1 MKFKAVLLQRKSS
14 ILLECIQGFV
24 KMMKGLPN
32 KQNNRFYIKFEK
44 NSLILLLTSCC
55 SWDEQIADVSC
66 RLKYED
72 IFFSDP
78 VLESKNGNIIGISL
92 NPETLILP
100 LRSSV
105 LARETT
111 LRLSK
116 RDSQNVLSFSMIIE
130 TKKMSTFQ
138 LTHDCK
144 VDVLKSKITNDL
156 IPLCEDTRKFANK
169 IPSTHFSIP
178 PPKSLLR
185 LLEKMKLV
193 DSKYAEIE
201 IVQDCDNE
209 QQPNNGGKPSTPT
222 CHFICTSDKS
232 LNSTVSIKTF
242 FNNCIVFHTENNDDS
257 GMKIP
262 QDQNH
267 QVDEKQQFRVSAA
280 FDINHLMSVLQLST
294 SISDSYSVATITQNK
309 FLSMLIF
316 FPNVESQISI
326 FLASVNT
333 AIAG

>member
-1 MKFKAVLLQRKSS
+1 MRFKATLLQRKSS

-32 KQNNRFYIKFEK
+32 KQNSRFYIKFEK
-44 NSLILLLTSCC
+44 NSLILLLTSYCN
-55 SWDEQIADVSC
+55 WDEQIADVSC

-72 IFFSDP
+72 VFFSEP
-78 VLESKNGNIIGISL
+78 VLESKNENIIGISL
-92 NPETLILP
+92 NPEALILP
-100 LRSSV
+100 LRSSI
-105 LARETT
+105 LAKETT

-144 VDVLKSKITNDL
+144 VDILKSKITNEL
-156 IPLCEDTRKFANK
+156 IPLGEDGKRFGSE
-169 IPSTHFSIP
+169 IPNTHFSLP

-185 LLEKMKLV
+185 LFEKMKLV
-193 DSKYAEIE
+193 DSKYVEIE
-201 IVQDCDNE
+201 IVQDY
-209 QQPNNGGKPSTPT
+209 NNKAQNNHDEGSKSQT

-242 FNNCIVFHTENNDDS
+242 FNNCIVFHTENNDES
-257 GMKIP
+257 RMIIS
-262 QDQNH
+262 QEQNRPT
-267 QVDEKQQFRVSAA
+267 DEKELFRVFAT
-280 FDINHLMSVLQLST
+280 FDINHLMSVIQFST
-294 SISDSYSVATITQNK
+294 TISDSYCVATITQNK

-316 FPNVESQISI
+316 FPNIESQISI

-333 AIAG
+333 KTTE

>member
-1 MKFKAVLLQRKSS
+1 MKFKATLLQRKSS

-78 VLESKNGNIIGISL
+78 VLESKNGNVIGISL

-116 RDSQNVLSFSMIIE
+116 RESQNVLSFSMIIE
-130 TKKMSTFQ
+130 TKKMCTFQ

-156 IPLCEDTRKFANK
+156 IPLCEDRKKFANE

-209 QQPNNGGKPSTPT
+209 SQTKNYERPNTQT

-242 FNNCIVFHTENNDDS
+242 FNNCIVFHTENNDNS
-257 GMKIP
+257 RTVIS

-267 QVDEKQQFRVSAA
+267 QINEKHRFRVSAA

-294 SISDSYSVATITQNK
+294 SISDSYCVATITQNK
-309 FLSMLIF
+309 FLSMLVF

-333 AIAG
+333 VTAE

>member
-1 MKFKAVLLQRKSS
+1 
-14 ILLECIQGFV
+14 
-24 KMMKGLPN
+24 MKGLPN

-44 NSLILLLTSCC
+44 NSLILLLTSYCN
-55 SWDEQIADVSC
+55 WDEQIADVSC

-72 IFFSDP
+72 IFFSEP
-78 VLESKNGNIIGISL
+78 VIESKNENIIGISL

-100 LRSSV
+100 LRSSI

-144 VDVLKSKITNDL
+144 VDVLKSKITNNL
-156 IPLCEDTRKFANK
+156 IPLGEDKKRFANE
-169 IPSTHFSIP
+169 IPNTHFSLP

-201 IVQDCDNE
+201 IIQDC
-209 QQPNNGGKPSTPT
+209 NNKTQTNHGEGPKSPT

-232 LNSTVSIKTF
+232 LNSTVSIKTS

-257 GMKIP
+257 RMIIS
-262 QDQNH
+262 QDQNNPID
-267 QVDEKQQFRVSAA
+267 QKRPFRVSAA

-294 SISDSYSVATITQNK
+294 NISDSYCVATITQNK

-316 FPNVESQISI
+316 FPSIESQISV
-326 FLASVNT
+326 FLASINT
-333 AIAG
+333 ANTD

>member
-24 KMMKGLPN
+24 KMMKSLPN
-32 KQNNRFYIKFEK
+32 RQNNRFYIKFEK
-44 NSLILLLTSCC
+44 TSLVLFLTSHC

-78 VLESKNGNIIGISL
+78 ILESKNDNIIGISL

-100 LRSSV
+100 LRSSI

-116 RDSQNVLSFSMIIE
+116 RDSQNVLSFSMVIE

-144 VDVLKSKITNDL
+144 IDVLKSKITNNL
-156 IPLCEDTRKFANK
+156 IPIYEDQRKFAND

-178 PPKSLLR
+178 PAKSLLR

-201 IVQDCDNE
+201 IVQDFDKELQINHE
-209 QQPNNGGKPSTPT
+209 AIPDSQT
-222 CHFICTSDKS
+222 CHFICTSDPS
-232 LNSTVSIKTF
+232 LNSTVSIKSF
-242 FNNCIVFHTENNDDS
+242 FNNCIVFHTENRDDS
-257 GMKIP
+257 RVIIS
-262 QDQNH
+262 QDQSNKIT
-267 QVDEKQQFRVSAA
+267 EKQQFRISAT

-294 SISDSYSVATITQNK
+294 TISDSYCVATITQNK

-316 FPNVESQISI
+316 FPNIESQMSI

-333 AIAG
+333 SNME